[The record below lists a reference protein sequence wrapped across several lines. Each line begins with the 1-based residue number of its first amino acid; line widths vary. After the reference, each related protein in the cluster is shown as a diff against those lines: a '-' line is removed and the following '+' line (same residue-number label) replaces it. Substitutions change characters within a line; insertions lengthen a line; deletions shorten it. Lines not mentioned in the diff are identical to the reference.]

1 MRTTL
6 NLDDQLLVAAKHRA
20 VEQRVSLAYV
30 IESALR
36 DSLAKPQAKR
46 NKIRLVTVS
55 GAGVKPGVDLDNGRS
70 LSDIMDNPS

>member
-6 NLDDQLLVAAKHRA
+6 NLDDKLLVAAKHRA

-36 DSLAKPQAKR
+36 DSLAKLQAKR